1 MIPHSQ
7 QISSNVFAKRF
18 YGVIEVIVKDYYL
31 GYDENNEEAYLQD
44 FDISFAREITPKAS
58 TYSAH

>member
-31 GYDENNEEAYLQD
+31 GYDENNEEAD
-44 FDISFAREITPKAS
+44 W
-58 TYSAH
+58 